1 MWFSDT
7 DNGLIHPLH
16 EEMQSGGFT
25 RTSRYVSYLL
35 PMGPIMPI
43 SVSHYSRS
51 DGASPFMCVS
61 DAEIN
66 IFNCN

>member
-1 MWFSDT
+1 MRFSDT

-25 RTSRYVSYLL
+25 RTSRCVLLSYLL
-35 PMGPIMPI
+35 PAGPIMPI
-43 SVSHYSRS
+43 NVSHFSLS

-66 IFNCN
+66 IFN